1 MPPVPFVLIADDFA
15 ITEGVSEAILALL
28 ATERLSGTGIMT
40 NQPGWRDLAASL
52 QPHWDRRDLG
62 LHLTLTLGA
71 PLGAMPIMAPSGR
84 LPDLKALLRASLTGQ
99 ISRREVQAEI
109 IRQIEAFSQATGRL
123 PEFIDGHQHV
133 HVLPGVRG
141 ALFDAIEAVRPG
153 WRPWLRDPADGLG
166 AILARGVSVGK
177 SLVIAALAQGVGRTA
192 RLRGFATNEGF
203 SGASGFDPHGSYE
216 QDFQRYLMVPG
227 RRHLIMCH
235 PGHSDDA
242 LLALD
247 PATGSR
253 DKEYDFLCGEQF
265 VDLLAAM
272 AVRVARFGECG

>member
-15 ITEGVSEAILALL
+15 ITDGVSEAILALL
-28 ATERLSGTGIMT
+28 AAERLSGTGVMT
-40 NQPGWRDLAASL
+40 NQPGWRDLATGL
-52 QPHWDRRDLG
+52 RPHWDRRDIG

-84 LPDLKALLRASLTGQ
+84 LPDLKVLLRASLTGQ
-99 ISRREVQAEI
+99 LPGVELQAEI
-109 IRQIEAFSQATGRL
+109 IRQIEAFSKATGRL
-123 PEFIDGHQHV
+123 PDFIDGHQHV

-141 ALFDAIEAVRPG
+141 ALFDAIEAIQPG

-177 SLVIAALAQGVGRTA
+177 SLVIAALAQGFGRTA
-192 RLRGFATNEGF
+192 LLRGFATNEGF
-203 SGASGFDPHGSYE
+203 SGASGFDPEGSYE

-235 PGHSDDA
+235 PGRSDAA
-242 LLALD
+242 LVALD

-253 DKEYDFLCGEQF
+253 DKEYGFFSSHQFL
-265 VDLLAAM
+265 DLLAAM
-272 AVRVARFGECG
+272 TMRVARFGECG